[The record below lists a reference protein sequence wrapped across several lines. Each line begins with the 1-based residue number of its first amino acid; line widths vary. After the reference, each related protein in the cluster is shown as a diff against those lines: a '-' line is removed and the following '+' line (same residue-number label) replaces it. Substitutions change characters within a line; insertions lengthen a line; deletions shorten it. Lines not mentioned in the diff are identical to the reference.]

1 MGEMS
6 PAREPLQAPHR
17 CAHRFDKARLFV
29 FRRSF
34 YSTNFRSSH
43 NPASTRN
50 QEHAKD
56 MVDGQYRLF
65 HIGMANSTHVE
76 NTAKLEDFKQRVEDG
91 RRREQKS

>member
-1 MGEMS
+1 
-6 PAREPLQAPHR
+6 
-17 CAHRFDKARLFV
+17 
-29 FRRSF
+29 
-34 YSTNFRSSH
+34 
-43 NPASTRN
+43 
-50 QEHAKD
+50 